1 MQAAPDPPAG
11 SPLLLPQRTGAPCF
25 FPELRGRRQF
35 VPAAVPTA
43 PQWGIGATHLGAAR
57 ERPTTHTHTHTL
69 SRGDQR
75 GQNVSTVLKNP
86 HAVSLSTRA
95 HACTPHTHTHTHT
108 ATHTQRHT
116 ATHAAT
122 HMQRPIHTCADTHMQ
137 QHTHT
142 HDTYNLEKEKYVESD

>member
-57 ERPTTHTHTHTL
+57 ERPTTHTHPL
-69 SRGDQR
+69 LNRNSGQSRP
-75 GQNVSTVLKNP
+75 V
-86 HAVSLSTRA
+86 
-95 HACTPHTHTHTHT
+95 T
-108 ATHTQRHT
+108 ATG
-116 ATHAAT
+116 AKA
-122 HMQRPIHTCADTHMQ
+122 
-137 QHTHT
+137 
-142 HDTYNLEKEKYVESD
+142 N